1 VHTAPHNHFGKGL
14 AEWQVSVFRQQNR
27 HLAFEFDVGP
37 QSTHQIQQGR
47 RMKIHEYQGKEILK
61 KFGVTTPRGIPC
73 FSVDEA
79 VKAAETLG
87 GRVWVVKAQIHA
99 GGRGKGG
106 GVKVAKN
113 PDEVRI
119 YANAILGMQLKTHQT
134 GPAGQKVRRLLIEE
148 GADIKKEYYVA
159 ALTDRA
165 TQKIAMM
172 ASSEGG
178 MDIEEVAHKT
188 PEKIIKVFIDPA
200 TGLTDAQAN
209 ELATGIGVPEG
220 SLAQAVDTL
229 KKLYTCYMETD
240 ASLAE
245 INPLI
250 LEGNGGIKA
259 LDAKFNFDSNALYR
273 HPEIVAYRDLDEE
286 DADEIEA
293 SKYDLAYI
301 SLDGNIGCLVNGAGL
316 AMATMDT
323 IKLFGAEPANFLD
336 VGGGATTEKV
346 TEAFKIML
354 KNPKVKGILVN
365 IFGGIMKCDTI
376 AAGIVA
382 AAKETHL
389 SVPLVVRMKGTNE
402 DLGKQILKDSGLPI
416 ISADTMAEAATKI
429 VAAVK

>member
-1 VHTAPHNHFGKGL
+1 
-14 AEWQVSVFRQQNR
+14 
-27 HLAFEFDVGP
+27 
-37 QSTHQIQQGR
+37 
-47 RMKIHEYQGKEILK
+47 MKIHEYQGKEILK

-119 YANAILGMQLKTHQT
+119 YAKAILGMQLKTHQT
-134 GPAGQKVRRLLIEE
+134 GPEGQKVRRLLIEE

-165 TQKIAMM
+165 TQKVAMM

-200 TGLTDAQAN
+200 AGLTDAQAL
-209 ELATGIGVPEG
+209 ELGRGIGVPEG
-220 SLAQAVDTL
+220 SMAQAVDTF

-259 LDAKFNFDSNALYR
+259 LDAKFNFDANALYR

-376 AAGIVA
+376 AAGVVA

-402 DLGKQILKDSGLPI
+402 DLGKQILRESGLPI
-416 ISADTMAEAATKI
+416 ISADTMADAAAKI